1 MPFTYLG
8 LPLGTTKPTIHDLM
22 PLVCRLERRLSATLN
37 MISYGG
43 KLSLLNSVITS
54 LLIYAMCTL
63 KLPAGIIELLDKIRR
78 KCLWTKK
85 TDQGDTCTSLAAW
98 DMVCK
103 PKKCGGLGVLNLKM
117 QNEALLLK
125 FLHKF
130 YNHWDL
136 PWVELIWN
144 SYYTSKIPHAADPCG
159 SFWWRDVSKLMP
171 TYRGITLVNVSNGAT
186 TLFWKDMWLGEILAE
201 THPRACSFA
210 KDEDIS
216 VRAFLGAT
224 SLQETFHLPL
234 SEQAHAETRNLQSL
248 TLDVQLAG
256 LSTHDDWT
264 YVWGSTHFAA
274 NKFYEFLCRDVQ
286 AHPAYSW
293 LWKSK
298 TTMKIKVFGWLLLSD
313 RLNTRN
319 MLKRR
324 HFNIGNMF
332 GCLLCPICMDEMVEH
347 LFF

>member
-1 MPFTYLG
+1 
-8 LPLGTTKPTIHDLM
+8 
-22 PLVCRLERRLSATLN
+22 
-37 MISYGG
+37 
-43 KLSLLNSVITS
+43 
-54 LLIYAMCTL
+54 
-63 KLPAGIIELLDKIRR
+63 
-78 KCLWTKK
+78 
-85 TDQGDTCTSLAAW
+85 
-98 DMVCK
+98 
-103 PKKCGGLGVLNLKM
+103 
-117 QNEALLLK
+117 
-125 FLHKF
+125 
-130 YNHWDL
+130 
-136 PWVELIWN
+136 
-144 SYYTSKIPHAADPCG
+144 
-159 SFWWRDVSKLMP
+159 MP
-171 TYRGITLVNVSNGAT
+171 TYRGITMVNVSNGAT

-201 THPRACSFA
+201 THPRAFSFA

-264 YVWGSTHFAA
+264 YVWGSIHFAA
-274 NKFYEFLCRDVQ
+274 NKFYEFFFRDVQ

-319 MLKRR
+319 VLKQR
-324 HFNIGNMF
+324 HFNIGNTFDCM
-332 GCLLCPICMDEMVEH
+332 LCPTCNDETVEH
-347 LFF
+347 LFFECPFSLHCWAKIGMQGSTQGNRLDWVESAKTSWNRPLFVEILLQSARSIWKERNNKHFRGITPSRSSWLTRLKEDLALLAYRVGDKNKHYIYVTQILLAKFLKFHGKY